1 MAIIDDIIIRN
12 SKLLANRDRDANKG
26 SYGKLLVI
34 GGSRGMAGAAYLC
47 SLAAFRTGIG
57 MVKVFGPECNRV
69 ILQTALPE
77 AMYQSMELDTKPQDT
92 ETGFIASK
100 LYDTK
105 KLLNQQSQTQS
116 QNQPKTQSQSQ
127 TQNHPQSQAQPK
139 TQSQPGIRTIDEQ
152 ALADCVDWA
161 DMLVIGPGLSKSDE
175 AVKLMKLIG
184 DDSIAEHIRDKEL
197 VLFDADA
204 LNIISGFMHED
215 ANAKLREEA
224 SANEKTGNLSL
235 SPLKCKS
242 RNKCEGECRDESS
255 AQPDEGHAGFT
266 LQAEPDYG
274 IKLLKLCPNIVITP
288 HIGEMSRL
296 TGLSIAYIKEHQLSV
311 AEEFGRKYGI
321 TVVLKD
327 AVTAVSIK
335 HNNDKL
341 TDSII
346 SESDTISRSKLSTKQ
361 EQAISEVMSK
371 TEETDGK
378 TAAFTIDSGCGAM
391 AKAGSGD
398 VLCGFIAGITAVLKG
413 NVSDSVPLAVYL
425 HGRAGCMAAEDK
437 GCHSILAED
446 IANCAG
452 AVMSKAI

>member
-1 MAIIDDIIIRN
+1 
-12 SKLLANRDRDANKG
+12 
-26 SYGKLLVI
+26 
-34 GGSRGMAGAAYLC
+34 
-47 SLAAFRTGIG
+47 
-57 MVKVFGPECNRV
+57 
-69 ILQTALPE
+69 
-77 AMYQSMELDTKPQDT
+77 
-92 ETGFIASK
+92 
-100 LYDTK
+100 
-105 KLLNQQSQTQS
+105 
-116 QNQPKTQSQSQ
+116 
-127 TQNHPQSQAQPK
+127 
-139 TQSQPGIRTIDEQ
+139 
-152 ALADCVDWA
+152 
-161 DMLVIGPGLSKSDE
+161 
-175 AVKLMKLIG
+175 
-184 DDSIAEHIRDKEL
+184 
-197 VLFDADA
+197 
-204 LNIISGFMHED
+204 
-215 ANAKLREEA
+215 
-224 SANEKTGNLSL
+224 
-235 SPLKCKS
+235 
-242 RNKCEGECRDESS
+242 
-255 AQPDEGHAGFT
+255 
-266 LQAEPDYG
+266 
-274 IKLLKLCPNIVITP
+274 
-288 HIGEMSRL
+288 MSRL

-346 SESDTISRSKLSTKQ
+346 SESDTISRSKLKAKLSTKQ

-371 TEETDGK
+371 TEETGSK

-398 VLCGFIAGITAVLKG
+398 VLCGFIAGITAVLKE